1 MTKKPGSAIRI
12 AVLNLVH
19 ETVTFLSNDTT
30 LDDFIYDGS
39 PARGEDLLQSDPTG
53 YIGGFVQVAREFD
66 GVELVGIES
75 PLSSKTGIGSG
86 WVTLEAYEHF
96 VGKMI
101 SELSASGPYDGVYLS
116 VHGAMA
122 VRGIAR
128 PEAELA
134 RRVREVVG
142 PGVVIG
148 GTFDLHAN
156 EDEAFLQSADMA
168 FSVKYYPH
176 YDCHLQGQRCARMM
190 VRAIRGDFTPTH
202 LTRKIPIIS
211 PTVLQW
217 TGASPWMDLIQ
228 RALIWEAREPDV
240 FVNVLFGFPWSDVPD
255 AGMTIQA
262 ITNGNAA
269 LAKKIVDDMGDWAW
283 RSREALLH
291 TTKVLQIEEGVALAQ
306 QAQAEGRT
314 PVVLADHSDRS
325 GAATWIL
332 QQALARGMRN
342 TLFGTITDGESI
354 QALQAQGV
362 KVGEAIDMAVGG
374 KVDASAGE
382 PVRINGT
389 VCHVGYSGS
398 AERGTRQVNHVN
410 IAFGHGN
417 MLVLSRY
424 LVQAKELSELEAL
437 AVDPAAFDV
446 IAIKSRVHFRRGF
459 DDSGFAK
466 AIFVVEPPEAFLG
479 TVRLEGLTYENLD
492 LKAFYPYGDVSYV
505 TN

>member
-1 MTKKPGSAIRI
+1 M
-12 AVLNLVH
+12 
-19 ETVTFLSNDTT
+19 
-30 LDDFIYDGS
+30 
-39 PARGEDLLQSDPTG
+39 
-53 YIGGFVQVAREFD
+53 
-66 GVELVGIES
+66 GIES
-75 PLSSKTGIGSG
+75 PLSPKTGIGSG

-96 VGKMI
+96 VGKMMA
-101 SELSASGPYDGVYLS
+101 ELSASGPYHGVYLS

-134 RRVREVVG
+134 RRVREIVG
-142 PGVVIG
+142 PGVIIG

-190 VRAIRGDFTPTH
+190 VRAIRGDFKPKH
-202 LTRKIPIIS
+202 VTRKIPIIS

-262 ITNGNAA
+262 ITNDNPI
-269 LAKKIVDDMGDWAW
+269 LARKIVDDMSEWTW
-283 RSREALLH
+283 QRREALLH
-291 TTKVLQIEEGVALAQ
+291 TTKVLPIDEGVALAQ
-306 QAQAEGRT
+306 QAQIEGRV

-332 QQALARGMRN
+332 RQALARGMRN

-354 QALQAQGV
+354 QTLEARGLQ
-362 KVGEAIDMAVGG
+362 VGDAIDMPLGG

-382 PVRINGT
+382 PVRIDGT
-389 VCHVGYSGS
+389 VLYVGYLGS
-398 AERGTRQVNHVN
+398 DAHGTRQLSHVN
-410 IAFGHGN
+410 IAFGEGN
-417 MLVLSRY
+417 VLVLSRY
-424 LVQAKELSELEAL
+424 LMQAKELNELRAL
-437 AVDPAAFDV
+437 KVDPGAFDV
-446 IAIKSRVHFRRGF
+446 IVIKSRVHFRRGF

-466 AIFVVEPPEAFLG
+466 AIFIVEPPEAFLG
-479 TVRLEGLTYENLD
+479 TVRLGGLPYENLN
-492 LKAFYPYGDVSYV
+492 LKAFYPYSDV
-505 TN
+505 